1 MSVISCKDL
10 GTDVRV
16 LLVDHDPKTVSTDC
30 PKGTSI
36 IDANGVW
43 YRKRD
48 DGDTTNVA
56 KMGNFND
63 VTTYASLPG
72 TGVEKETYL
81 TVDTHSEY
89 YWNGSGWVQVN
100 VAEKRLGGIIVSKFG
115 NSVPSEYKHATGAAV
130 STYERF
136 QSGKDNAGGAGFAG
150 ASREWI
156 AGDGGDAGGG
166 DYDGGD
172 AGDLLVRPGTGGA
185 LAGAG
190 SDGAVGNFVVW
201 DGTTKFFKV
210 SRDGL
215 TTISAPDIRNVSS
228 DILVLENPTLADDT
242 YTVQMSPRIRWH
254 GSARNTAGGHTTET
268 HDWIQEVLPAT
279 AAGATSSA
287 LKFGHSLNG
296 AAYNYR
302 MTLTSDGTL
311 SGFAT
316 GTASTSFT
324 TPTLNSLVNNA
335 TLTVQSR
342 TFTAADSAVEMATG
356 TMTQGDGMT
365 FVGIMVRPTYSQ
377 SGTAAASDFVVSRRE
392 NSVGT
397 GNQFLADFGT
407 NTDGTY
413 STHSSKFYVTNA
425 GTMIAGSSTATVHK
439 IIGTN
444 LQVWHGDEGSGDY
457 IEVKHTAAL
466 GAINTQTGE
475 LHLQMGGVAKFKFTN
490 TIFYP
495 AVVNTHSFGAAGAPW
510 LNGFVGQDTV
520 TGPVS
525 TSGLYLGLAQEARIR
540 YNKDATGYPAACL
553 ILGLEAV
560 GTAAKDRLAFSSAT
574 TIGQGFKA
582 LTNVDGSDTYIA
594 TQSALDN
601 DKRGGNLYFELGAKH
616 GTGADGIMYV
626 YSGAVLIAT
635 FGNAEF
641 GVFGSASAQAGHIAD
656 PTGGTTVDTEARA
669 AIASLLTAIE
679 NYGLLAA
686 A

>member
-150 ASREWI
+150 ASREWRT
-156 AGDGGDAGGG
+156 GDGGDATAGVNAGGAAGVYKIVCGKGGSGFGGG
-166 DYDGGD
+166 
-172 AGDLLVRPGTGGA
+172 
-185 LAGAG
+185 
-190 SDGAVGNFVVW
+190 
-201 DGTTKFFKV
+201 
-210 SRDGL
+210 
-215 TTISAPDIRNVSS
+215 
-228 DILVLENPTLADDT
+228 
-242 YTVQMSPRIRWH
+242 
-254 GSARNTAGGHTTET
+254 
-268 HDWIQEVLPAT
+268 
-279 AAGATSSA
+279 AAGA
-287 LKFGHSLNG
+287 
-296 AAYNYR
+296 
-302 MTLTSDGTL
+302 
-311 SGFAT
+311 SG
-316 GTASTSFT
+316 S
-324 TPTLNSLVNNA
+324 
-335 TLTVQSR
+335 
-342 TFTAADSAVEMATG
+342 
-356 TMTQGDGMT
+356 
-365 FVGIMVRPTYSQ
+365 
-377 SGTAAASDFVVSRRE
+377 
-392 NSVGT
+392 
-397 GNQFLADFGT
+397 
-407 NTDGTY
+407 
-413 STHSSKFYVTNA
+413 
-425 GTMIAGSSTATVHK
+425 
-439 IIGTN
+439 
-444 LQVWHGDEGSGDY
+444 LQVWHGDEVAGTYATVGHNGTNA
-457 IEVKHTAAL
+457 ILGGGGTTVALVNGTTATSRWFY
-466 GAINTQTGE
+466 NSTQ
-475 LHLQMGGVAKFKFTN
+475 
-490 TIFYP
+490 FYP
-495 AVVNTHSFGAAGAPW
+495 LTANTHSVGTAAVSMQSVIIGEDRSTA
-510 LNGFVGQDTV
+510 TAC
-520 TGPVS
+520 S